1 MSRGQLRVP
10 RPLTRGDRVALVAPA
25 RFASEELLRQGMTL
39 LESWGLQ
46 GVVHPNTRLRH
57 HQFGGSDD
65 ERALALNAAF
75 NDSEIRAIWALRGG
89 YGCTRLLPL
98 LNAEAFQDD
107 PKWVVGFS
115 DITALHGWASNLGIA
130 SLHAPVVSTLTATD
144 GGDVE
149 DLRQVMMGEA
159 LPEVQQGRRVV
170 GGNLSVLFA
179 MLGTPSFPALQG
191 HWLLLED
198 VDEYLYHLDRM
209 LVAMGQAGVWNQVEG
224 VMVGTFT
231 DMRDNTVAF
240 GQNHDNP
247 FGRSVREIL
256 ESHVGHLP
264 VEWDIPV
271 GHGQRNAPV
280 MLG

>member
-1 MSRGQLRVP
+1 MSLGQLQVP
-10 RPLTRGDRVALVAPA
+10 RPLTQGDRVALVAPA
-25 RFASEELLRQGMTL
+25 RFASEELVKQGMAL

-57 HQFGGSDD
+57 HQFGGTDD
-65 ERALALNAAF
+65 ERATALTAAF
-75 NDSEIRAIWALRGG
+75 RDPEIRAIWALRGG

-98 LNAEAFQDD
+98 LQSEAFQHD

-115 DITALHGWASNLGIA
+115 DITALHGWATNLGVA
-130 SLHAPVVSTLTATD
+130 SLHAPVISTSTSTD
-144 GGDVE
+144 ST
-149 DLRQVMMGEA
+149 DLANMRRVILGEA
-159 LPEVQQGRRVV
+159 LPDVQKGRRIV

-179 MLGTPSFPALQG
+179 MLGTPSFPALKG
-191 HWLLLED
+191 RWLLLED

-240 GQNHDNP
+240 GQLHDNP

-256 ESHVGHLP
+256 ESHLGHLP
-264 VEWDIPV
+264 VEWDVPV
-271 GHGQRNAPV
+271 GHGRRNAPV
-280 MLG
+280 ILG

>member
-1 MSRGQLRVP
+1 MSLGQLQVP
-10 RPLTRGDRVALVAPA
+10 RPLTQGDRVALVAPA
-25 RFASEELLRQGMTL
+25 RFASEELLRQGVTL

-57 HQFGGSDD
+57 HQFGGTDD
-65 ERALALNAAF
+65 ERAEALNAAI

-107 PKWVVGFS
+107 PKWLVGFS
-115 DITALHGWASNLGIA
+115 DITALHGWATNLGVA
-130 SLHAPVVSTLTATD
+130 SLHAPVISTSTSTD
-144 GGDVE
+144 ST
-149 DLRQVMMGEA
+149 DLANMRQVMMGEA
-159 LPEVQQGRRVV
+159 LPDVQKGRRIV

-179 MLGTPSFPALQG
+179 MLGTPSFPALKG
-191 HWLLLED
+191 RWLLLED

-240 GQNHDNP
+240 GQLDDNP

-256 ESHVGHLP
+256 ASHLGHLP
-264 VEWDIPV
+264 VEWDVPV
-271 GHGQRNAPV
+271 GHGRRNAPV
-280 MLG
+280 ILG